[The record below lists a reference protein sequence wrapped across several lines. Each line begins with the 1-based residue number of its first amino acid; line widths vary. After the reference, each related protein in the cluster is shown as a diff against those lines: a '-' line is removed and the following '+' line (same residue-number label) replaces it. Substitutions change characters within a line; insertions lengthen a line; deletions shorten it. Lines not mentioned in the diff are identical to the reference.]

1 MQPYNCDINEFN
13 VTYEVQNMANGA
25 FQIAPFGI
33 ALFPNG
39 RFECNCLWAL
49 SCGTTSLTNFFT
61 IRWADRISMRVELY
75 GCEYIPDVLHFNGQS
90 MIKRDMSSHPV
101 ASLRD
106 TLRLRFKTNHENGV
120 LFYSKGSQGDYM
132 ALQLVENR

>member
-1 MQPYNCDINEFN
+1 MSLIYPMKFK
-13 VTYEVQNMANGA
+13 TWHT
-25 FQIAPFGI
+25 
-33 ALFPNG
+33 G
-39 RFECNCLWAL
+39 RFKFPHLQSPCFQMGGL
-49 SCGTTSLTNFFT
+49 SAVVSGLGVATSGTTSLTNFFT